1 MSKATIHITGIIG
14 NGEGQFS
21 LKNVI
26 SQYKAF
32 DNPTEAEFII
42 DSVGGSVEVG
52 ESIGKYIENLEI
64 PTTTIAVKAYSIA
77 ANIFM
82 SAKTRLVEDTA
93 KPLMIHLPLIPEFG
107 GRSNDFQ
114 AAADFLKGLEKRFT
128 DFYAAKINLD
138 KDTIYS
144 LLSAESFMSGQEAV
158 SMGFATG
165 IRTQDFQAVAF
176 HEETQIKTEMTKETF
191 LTKLANALGF
201 ETEQKPET
209 VALVLQDANGIEIN
223 FTELA
228 EGDMPEVGAKAEID
242 GKPAEG
248 EHVSPDGS
256 KWVFEG
262 GELTEIIPAEK
273 EVEEVPAE
281 EAPVEA
287 KEEEIDIDA
296 LIEQIV
302 NGVQAKMQS
311 NLDAHAT
318 EMKDLKKLI
327 GSKEIET
334 VAQETNI
341 KKPITSLKDAIRS
354 TRK

>member
-1 MSKATIHITGIIG
+1 MIKASIHITGIIG

-26 SQYKAF
+26 SQFKAF
-32 DNPTEAEFII
+32 ENPTEAEFII

-52 ESIGKYIENLEI
+52 ESIGKYIENLQI

-77 ANIFM
+77 AHIFM
-82 SAKTRLVEDTA
+82 SGQTRLVEDTA

-114 AAADFLKGLEKRFT
+114 AAADYLKGEEKKFT
-128 DFYAAKINLD
+128 DFYSSKLDLD
-138 KDTIYS
+138 KDTIYA
-144 LLSAESFMSGQEAV
+144 LLSQETFLSGQEAIE
-158 SMGFATG
+158 MGFATG
-165 IRTQDFQAVAF
+165 IRTQDFKAVAF
-176 HEETQIKTEMTKETF
+176 HDPKQPETKNMTKETF

-201 ETEQKPET
+201 ETEQKPEP
-209 VALVLQDANGIEIN
+209 VALVLQDANGVEID

-228 EGDMPEVGAKAEID
+228 EGDTPEVGAKAEID

-262 GELTEIIPAEK
+262 GELKEIIPAES
-273 EVEEVPAE
+273 EEEEEEDAPAE
-281 EAPVEA
+281 DSPVVA

-296 LIEQIV
+296 LIEKIV
-302 NGVQAKMQS
+302 NGTAAKMQDK
-311 NLDAHAT
+311 LDAQAI
-318 EMKDLKKLI
+318 ELKKLI
-327 GSKEIET
+327 GSKEIEVST
-334 VAQETNI
+334 QETNS
-341 KKPITSLKDAIRS
+341 KTQTKSKNYLR
-354 TRK
+354 